1 MILPIMSRELNI
13 TLQNMEVYHM
23 ATIEKIQDDILS
35 LSDSE
40 KLRLSKWLSELEA
53 RVWDQEIVDDFSQG
67 GRANALLERVKSDYA
82 AGKCSRWE

>member
-1 MILPIMSRELNI
+1 
-13 TLQNMEVYHM
+13 M
-23 ATIEKIQDDILS
+23 ATIEKIQNDILS

-53 RVWDQEIVDDFSQG
+53 RVWEQEIENDFSEG
-67 GRANALLERVKSDYA
+67 GRGQALLARVKSDYA

>member
-1 MILPIMSRELNI
+1 
-13 TLQNMEVYHM
+13 M